1 MFSKK
6 LVIIVSL
13 ILLLLFNGIALLIS
27 GRQYYSSE
35 ALSQEHSKGP
45 GRYLIAVIA
54 PFQNGLDTSIR
65 FAQNL
70 WKHYF
75 FLVSVAKE
83 NEVLKKELSKY
94 IEKNNECIEARL
106 SNLRLKN
113 ILNFQTTIDHP
124 TLAAQV
130 VGMDPSSWFQSIVIN
145 KGFSHGIKKGFPV
158 VVPDG
163 VIGQI
168 IEVTDRYAKVLLLT
182 DRNSAIDALVQKTR
196 ARGIIRGSSKEQFSF
211 QYVLGKYDINEG
223 DTVISSGL
231 DGVFPK
237 GLRVGRVHSIV
248 KKNSSIFQEI
258 AVIPF
263 VDFEK
268 LEEVIVILFTNEK
281 NCERP

>member
-27 GRQYYSSE
+27 GRQFYSSE
-35 ALSQEHSKGP
+35 ALSQRHSKGV
-45 GRYLIAVIA
+45 GQYLIAAIA

-70 WKHYF
+70 WKQYF
-75 FLVSVAKE
+75 FLVSVAEE
-83 NEVLKKELSKY
+83 NEVLKKELSKH
-94 IEKNNECIEARL
+94 IEKNNECTEARL
-106 SNLRLKN
+106 FNLRLKN

-130 VGMDPSSWFQSIVIN
+130 VSMDPSPWFQSIVIN

-182 DRNSAIDALVQKTR
+182 DRNSAIDSLVQKTR

-237 GLRVGRVHSIV
+237 GLRVGRVHTIV

-258 AVIPF
+258 AVVPF

-281 NCERP
+281 DCERP